1 MLSNMNHPPN
11 MTKLTENY
19 INNLKY
25 KNKQT
30 NTLTPGK
37 DEGYLGPV
45 YMEVGDPR
53 YVR

>member
-1 MLSNMNHPPN
+1 MNYPLNM
-11 MTKLTENY
+11 MKLTENY

-37 DEGYLGPV
+37 DVGYLGPV
-45 YMEVGDPR
+45 YMEMGTPGR
-53 YVR
+53 